1 MEQVRKDNKPPSS
14 SSSSS
19 YSFTLGV
26 LMESYAAGEQMQ
38 KR

>member
-1 MEQVRKDNKPPSS
+1 MEQVRKDNKPPS